1 SLHFLMQLDDP
12 QVHSTCFNQFHNGSN
27 MTEVLGALTAI
38 VHSQH
43 AALADG
49 KDEVLRKFFDKWHHE
64 SLVVNQWLSVQAS
77 NPDRTTLKKVYDLM
91 QSSAFDIKNPNKIRS
106 LIGVFSNQNLVNFHD
121 MTGEG

>member
-1 SLHFLMQLDDP
+1 AAYRRCMSALNGTTAVDARSIALRSLQNRSLHFLVQLDDP
-12 QVHSTCFNQFHNGSN
+12 QVHSICFNQFHNGSN

-77 NPDRTTLKKVYDLM
+77 NPDRTTLKKVYELM
-91 QSSAFDIKNPNKIRS
+91 QSSAF
-106 LIGVFSNQNLVNFHD
+106 
-121 MTGEG
+121 